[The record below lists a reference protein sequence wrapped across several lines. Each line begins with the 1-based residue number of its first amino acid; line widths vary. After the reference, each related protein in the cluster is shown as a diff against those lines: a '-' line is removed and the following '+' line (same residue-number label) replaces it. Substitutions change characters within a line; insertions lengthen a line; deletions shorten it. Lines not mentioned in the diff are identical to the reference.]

1 MESNHAYSLASRKPK
16 PSPAPQQEVLAI
28 LERVRRNKMHV
39 DAALIAIT
47 AVFVRI
53 RQEEPR
59 EASPR

>member
-1 MESNHAYSLASRKPK
+1 MKTMPK
-16 PSPAPQQEVLAI
+16 PTPQQEVLAI

-39 DAALIAIT
+39 EAALIAIT